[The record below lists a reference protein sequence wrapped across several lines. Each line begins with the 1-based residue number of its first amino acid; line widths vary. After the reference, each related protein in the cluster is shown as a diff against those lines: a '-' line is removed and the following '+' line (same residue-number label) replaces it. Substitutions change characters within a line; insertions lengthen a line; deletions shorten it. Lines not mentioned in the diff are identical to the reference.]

1 MAKQATLVLNCVGP
15 VSNQPFFVS
24 EQTNYSFLAKSGIL
38 YSRGKHKGRRQK
50 SWFMALTPHGEFSL
64 LVISKWIWTKSPE
77 RARDR
82 LSVTPT
88 QGMCAGLFVLFIVY
102 SCNCQDFFFLIVCPL
117 GEKMFEYVPLVYFLF
132 IYKLDFCIVVQI
144 YFKNMYKSRDFKM
157 MHSFI
162 QYLLNICFM

>member
-1 MAKQATLVLNCVGP
+1 MLV
-15 VSNQPFFVS
+15 
-24 EQTNYSFLAKSGIL
+24 Y
-38 YSRGKHKGRRQK
+38 
-50 SWFMALTPHGEFSL
+50 
-64 LVISKWIWTKSPE
+64 
-77 RARDR
+77 
-82 LSVTPT
+82 
-88 QGMCAGLFVLFIVY
+88 LFYLLFIAVIARI
-102 SCNCQDFFFLIVCPL
+102 FFFLIVCPL